1 MKYVVWIL
9 VAAGLLAAAAVG
21 GGAVGRQMGYDAVLR
36 DVGEYLL
43 GEADSPPWEGR
54 GDAGFTLCLALSEV
68 KNVTDAA
75 AQCLQEVRP
84 QEEAEVEEKTEA
96 EKILE
101 EISYPP
107 PGNGGR

>member
-1 MKYVVWIL
+1 MKKIVLLIAL
-9 VAAGLLAAAAVG
+9 AALLAAVAGWFVG
-21 GGAVGRQMGYDAVLR
+21 HRMGYDAVLR